1 MFLKAFRRRISLP
14 ENYPQELL
22 SVLNRVEELIG
33 WNFVKRLPSGEAAL
47 SRPILEALNDLT
59 DSVEFLVRRV
69 VPRRVSYYA
78 FRDPLTE
85 VFNRYFLQE
94 QIHFFARNRENFP
107 IGVIYL
113 DLNNLKTVN
122 DRFGHKVGDLYIQR
136 FASVLRSSVRKGD
149 LVVRIG
155 GDEFLI
161 VVPRATEKIIEEIVR
176 RIRNN
181 VDLINMEGT
190 LPVPLSFSAGWSL
203 WTSPEE
209 PFEEV
214 LERADRVMYINKF
227 LGKS

>member
-1 MFLKAFRRRISLP
+1 MFLKAFRRRIFLP
-14 ENYPQELL
+14 EDYPEELL
-22 SVLNRVEELIG
+22 SVLNRIEELVG
-33 WNFVKRLPSGEAAL
+33 WNFVKRLPSDKATL

-85 VFNRYFLQE
+85 VFNRHFLQE
-94 QIHFFARNRENFP
+94 QLHFFARNRKNFP

-113 DLNNLKTVN
+113 DLNNLKLVN

-161 VVPRATEKIIEEIVR
+161 VVPRATEKVINEIVSRVR
-176 RIRNN
+176 RNTELVNREE
-181 VDLINMEGT
+181 V
-190 LPVPLSFSAGWSL
+190 LPVPLSFSVGWSL
-203 WTSPEE
+203 WTSPDE

-214 LERADRVMYINKF
+214 LEKADRVMYMNKF
-227 LGKS
+227 LKGS